1 MKPEKHTKIAGA
13 NEHINLSYESSET
26 QLEGLKNCIFCFP
39 KLYFNAVDHLFSLT
53 LFS

>member
-26 QLEGLKNCIFCFP
+26 QLEGLKNS
-39 KLYFNAVDHLFSLT
+39 AFSVSLN
-53 LFS
+53 LILMQ